1 MGPEPPV
8 SLSTCSPATNSDSV
22 RLFSVAY
29 QTRSGK
35 VVSFSSLFPFVLERR
50 FSFLSGPT
58 HSSLSFQTFLRPTRP
73 SIERPPCLL
82 NSSGAVGI
90 MRRGL
95 FLGGQLVIYSL
106 LIVANESKRIEIQET
121 NQDDRLR
128 LRKHSCVSSRAG
140 HLGALPGL
148 FVDQDGIDGCNHDH
162 GPAPSFSAPENGST
176 VKGHHGAPAQL
187 HCTVQELH
195 HRAVSWMKKTED
207 NLQLLTVGESSHTA
221 DPRISPDFTYP
232 HLWQLKFNPAMIND
246 SGTYLCHISTDPP
259 LIRHIRLEI
268 SGKLL
273 TTQMIESI
281 FTTTILTA
289 TMRNIGPGNVR
300 AMEILNQ
307 AASNLP
313 RTCQKRLLTTG
324 MRRKSREIIDV
335 HGGHETKCGSARG
348 QTRRWTDFRQTAS
361 KQLAQ

>member
-1 MGPEPPV
+1 
-8 SLSTCSPATNSDSV
+8 
-22 RLFSVAY
+22 
-29 QTRSGK
+29 
-35 VVSFSSLFPFVLERR
+35 
-50 FSFLSGPT
+50 
-58 HSSLSFQTFLRPTRP
+58 
-73 SIERPPCLL
+73 
-82 NSSGAVGI
+82 

-268 SGKLL
+268 SVPEPIVEIVDSLTDAALSSDRVLYYRIGSSLELRCRVKRYWIKPTRFHWLKSGNPVSDELWRGGISIYTEITKPGQLENKL
-273 TTQMIESI
+273 SI
-281 FTTTILTA
+281 ANATI
-289 TMRNIGPGNVR
+289 NDGGNYTCSLDSFSVSIVVHFLK
-300 AMEILNQ
+300 EEKQ
-307 AASNLP
+307 AASQHASN
-313 RTCQKRLLTTG
+313 
-324 MRRKSREIIDV
+324 
-335 HGGHETKCGSARG
+335 GGHSSVMENAFHQGMACHLILSFLLQVGISHRH
-348 QTRRWTDFRQTAS
+348 
-361 KQLAQ
+361 